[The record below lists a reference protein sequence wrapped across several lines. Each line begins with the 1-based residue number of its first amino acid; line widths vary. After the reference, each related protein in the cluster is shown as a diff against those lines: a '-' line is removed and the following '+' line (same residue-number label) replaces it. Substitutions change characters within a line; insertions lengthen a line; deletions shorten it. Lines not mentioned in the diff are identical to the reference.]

1 MTKASDLARFGAVQ
15 SGQVIES
22 ISSPCD
28 GSSITVRSGSYT
40 FENVTAVQNATST
53 FTDLTGSSF
62 TYTPP
67 SIATRVVYEFNFHES
82 YVDTYGVGHHK
93 FLIDSDEVT
102 NARFNCRGTYWGHPT
117 RFRWIINIGGVAD
130 TDDGRLASWTSNKTL
145 KLQLREYGS
154 GNEVK
159 AHATEGFDGANPD
172 VFSMPTLSIT
182 AIK

>member
-40 FENVTAVQNATST
+40 T

-67 SIATRVVYEFNFHES
+67 SIATRVVYEFNWHES

-102 NARFNCRGTYWGHPT
+102 NARFNCRGTFWGHPT

-130 TDDGRLASWTSNKTL
+130 ADDGRVASWTSNKTL
-145 KLQLREYGS
+145 KLQLREFGS

-159 AHATEGFDGANPD
+159 AHATEGYDGGATD